1 MAIKTGC
8 RLIDLTEDTATILYE
23 SPQNRGDFLEFEIQL
38 PEEILL
44 DSFTISGIVT
54 ASEHVNNNGS
64 SGYLTR
70 MEIGRLSDENRKIL
84 NAYVV
89 FLQQEKALNE
99 IHIDY
104 EGLQKA
110 IERLSRSFIQIVSL
124 AEQLKQ
130 NTEKKVTIH

>member
-1 MAIKTGC
+1 MKTGC
-8 RLIDLTEDTATILYE
+8 RLIGLTEETATILYE
-23 SPQNRGDFLEFEIQL
+23 SPQNQGDFLEFEIQL

-44 DSFTISGIVT
+44 DSFTISGTVT
-54 ASEHVNNNGS
+54 ASEYVKNNGS

-84 NAYVV
+84 NAYVA
-89 FLQQEKALNE
+89 FLRQEKELDE

-110 IERLSRSFIQIVSL
+110 IDRLSRSFLQIVSL
-124 AEQLKQ
+124 AEQLKEK
-130 NTEKKVTIH
+130 TAKKVTIH